1 MPPSAFREC
10 SPRFNHP
17 APMTTRRAILLIL
30 DSFGIGAAPDASQ
43 FGGEGFTDK
52 GSDTLGHI
60 AAAFTDRPLHLPN
73 MRELGLGHAYR
84 LAHGKF
90 PAGWTDD
97 LPLHGSFAAAQ
108 SISTGKDTPSGHWEI
123 AGVPVRFDWSYFPK
137 KPDCFPQDLLHEI
150 FSRSGHSASLGNCHA
165 SGTDILDRLGAEHV
179 RSGVPIF
186 YTSADSVFQIACHE
200 ESFGLERLYDL
211 CKIARAVLDASELKV
226 GRVIARP
233 FTGPREGPFQ
243 RTGNRHDY
251 AVPPPAPTL
260 LQRVSEASRDVI
272 GVGKIA
278 DIFAHTGVT
287 QEVRA
292 SGHDAL
298 WNETLA
304 AIDRCGD
311 GGLVMTNFVDF
322 DAVFGHR
329 RDIRGYGQSLEEFDA
344 RLPELLAKLRNDDLL
359 CLTADHGNDPTW
371 PGTDHTRE
379 QVPVL
384 FFGKNFAP
392 GGNFGIRPT
401 FADTGQ
407 TLARWLSVQP
417 LADGSPMF

>member
-1 MPPSAFREC
+1 
-10 SPRFNHP
+10 
-17 APMTTRRAILLIL
+17 MTTRRAILLVL
-30 DSFGIGAAPDASQ
+30 DSFGIGAAPDAAE
-43 FGGEGFTDK
+43 FGGEGHTDE

-60 AAAFTDRPLHLPN
+60 AAAFTARPLHLPN

-84 LAHGKF
+84 LAHGNL
-90 PAGWTDD
+90 PDGWADD
-97 LPLHGSFAAAQ
+97 LALHGSFAAAQ

-137 KPDCFPQDLLHEI
+137 KPDCFPQPILDEI
-150 FSRSGHSASLGNCHA
+150 LRRSGPSTSLGNCHA

-179 RSGVPIF
+179 RTGVPIF

-200 ESFGLERLYDL
+200 ESFGLERLYNL
-211 CKIARAVLDASELKV
+211 CKIARAVLDAGDLKV

-233 FTGPREGPFQ
+233 FTGPSEGPFQ

-260 LQRVSEASRDVI
+260 LQRVSEAGRDVI

-278 DIFAHTGVT
+278 DIYAHTGVT
-287 QEVRA
+287 EEVRA

-298 WNETLA
+298 WKETLA
-304 AIDRCGD
+304 AVDRCGD

-344 RLPELLAKLRNDDLL
+344 RLPGLLAKLRPDDLL
-359 CLTADHGNDPTW
+359 CLTADHGNDPSW

-384 FFGKNFAP
+384 FRGKNLAP
-392 GGNFGIRPT
+392 GGNFGIRKT

-407 TLARWLSVQP
+407 TLARWLGVPP
-417 LADGSPMF
+417 LADGAAMF

>member
-1 MPPSAFREC
+1 
-10 SPRFNHP
+10 
-17 APMTTRRAILLIL
+17 MTTRRVILLIL
-30 DSFGIGAAPDASQ
+30 DSFGIGAASDAAQ
-43 FGGEGFTDK
+43 FGSDGFSDE

-60 AAAFTDRPLHLPN
+60 AAAFTGTPLHLPN
-73 MRELGLGHAYR
+73 MRRFGLGHAYR

-90 PAGWTDD
+90 PAGWNDN
-97 LPLHGSFAAAQ
+97 LPLDGSFAAAQ

-137 KPDCFPQDLLHEI
+137 QPDCFPQPLLDEI
-150 FSRSGHSASLGNCHA
+150 LRRSGHRGSLGNCHA
-165 SGTDILDRLGAEHV
+165 SGTDILERLGAEHI
-179 RSGVPIF
+179 RSGLPIF

-200 ESFGLERLYDL
+200 ETFGLERLYDL
-211 CKIARAVLDASELKV
+211 CKISRAALDASDLKV

-233 FTGPREGPFQ
+233 FTGPPLGPFQ

-251 AVPPPAPTL
+251 AVPPPSPTL
-260 LQRVSEASRDVI
+260 LQRVSESGRSVI

-278 DIFAHTGVT
+278 DIYAHTGVT
-287 QEVRA
+287 EEVRA

-298 WNETLA
+298 WKETLSA
-304 AIDRCGD
+304 LDRCCD
-311 GGLVMTNFVDF
+311 GGMVMTNFVDF

-329 RDIRGYGQSLEEFDA
+329 RDALGYGKSLEEFDA
-344 RLPELLAKLRNDDLL
+344 RLPELLSKLRDDDLL

-384 FFGKNFAP
+384 FYGKKLTPAHNL
-392 GGNFGIRPT
+392 GLRPA

-407 TLARWLSVQP
+407 TLAKWLGVP
-417 LADGSPMF
+417 ALGDGTAMF

>member
-1 MPPSAFREC
+1 MT
-10 SPRFNHP
+10 NH
-17 APMTTRRAILLIL
+17 RAILLVL
-30 DSFGIGAAPDASQ
+30 DSFGIGAAPDAAH
-43 FGGEGFTDK
+43 FNDEGA
-52 GSDTLGHI
+52 DTLGHI
-60 AAAFTDRPLHLPN
+60 AAVFTEKPLHLPN
-73 MRELGLGHAYR
+73 LRHLGLGHAYH

-90 PAGWTDD
+90 PAGWNKE
-97 LPLHGSFAAAQ
+97 LPLTGSYAAAR

-137 KPDCFPQDLLHEI
+137 RPDCFQRPLLEEI
-150 FSRSGHSASLGNCHA
+150 FRRSGIKNSLGNRHA
-165 SGTDILDRLGAEHV
+165 SGTEILDQLGVEHI
-179 RSGVPIF
+179 RTGLPIF

-200 ESFGLERLYDL
+200 ESFGLERLYEL
-211 CKIARAVLDASELKV
+211 CKTARAVLDESDLKV

-233 FTGPREGPFQ
+233 FTGPPDGPFQ

-260 LQRVSEASRDVI
+260 LQRVSEAGRDVI
-272 GVGKIA
+272 GIGKIA
-278 DIFAHTGVT
+278 DIYAHTGVT
-287 QEVRA
+287 EEVRA
-292 SGHDAL
+292 SGHPAL
-298 WNETLA
+298 WKETLA
-304 AIDRCGD
+304 ALDRCRD

-329 RDIRGYGQSLEEFDA
+329 RDPIGYGRALEEFDA
-344 RLPELLAKLRNDDLL
+344 RLPELLTKLCDGDLL

-384 FFGKNFAP
+384 FHGQNLPAP
-392 GGNFGIRPT
+392 QNLGLRAT

-407 TLARWLSVQP
+407 TLARLLGVP
-417 LADGSPMF
+417 ALGDGEAMF

>member
-1 MPPSAFREC
+1 
-10 SPRFNHP
+10 
-17 APMTTRRAILLIL
+17 MTTRRAILLIL
-30 DSFGIGAAPDASQ
+30 DSFGIGAAPDAAK
-43 FGGEGFTDK
+43 FGGEGFTDE

-73 MRELGLGHAYR
+73 MRQLGLGHAYR
-84 LAHGKF
+84 LAHGKL
-90 PAGWTDD
+90 PAGWNDEI
-97 LPLHGSFAAAQ
+97 PLIGSFAAAQ

-137 KPDCFPQDLLHEI
+137 KPDCFPQPILDEI
-150 FSRSGHSASLGNCHA
+150 FHRSGLSASLGNCHA
-165 SGTDILDRLGAEHV
+165 SGTDILERLGAEHV
-179 RSGVPIF
+179 RTGVPIF

-211 CKIARAVLDASELKV
+211 CKTVRAVLDASDLKV

-233 FTGPREGPFQ
+233 FTGPPEGPFQ

-260 LQRVSEASRDVI
+260 LQRVSEAGCDVI

-278 DIFAHTGVT
+278 DIYAHTGVT
-287 QEVRA
+287 EEVRA

-298 WNETLA
+298 WKETLA
-304 AIDRCGD
+304 AIDRCGE

-329 RDIRGYGQSLEEFDA
+329 RDIKGYGQSLEEFDA
-344 RLPELLAKLRNDDLL
+344 RLPELLSKLRDNDLL

-384 FFGKNFAP
+384 FHGKHLAP
-392 GGNFGIRPT
+392 GGDFGIRPT

-407 TLARWLSVQP
+407 TLARWLGVP
-417 LADGSPMF
+417 ALGDGAAMF

>member
-1 MPPSAFREC
+1 
-10 SPRFNHP
+10 
-17 APMTTRRAILLIL
+17 MTNRRAILLIL
-30 DSFGIGAAPDASQ
+30 DSFGIGAAPDAAQ
-43 FGGEGFTDK
+43 FGAEGITDE

-60 AAAFTDRPLHLPN
+60 AVAFTARPLHLPHL
-73 MRELGLGHAYR
+73 RQLGLGHAYR
-84 LAHGKF
+84 LAQGKF

-97 LPLHGSFAAAQ
+97 LPLTGSFAAAQ
-108 SISTGKDTPSGHWEI
+108 SLSTGKDTPSGHWEI

-137 KPDCFPQDLLHEI
+137 KPDCFPQPILEEI
-150 FSRSGHSASLGNCHA
+150 FRRSGHSPSLGNCHA

-179 RSGVPIF
+179 RTGLPIF

-200 ESFGLERLYDL
+200 ESFGLERLYGL
-211 CKIARAVLDASELKV
+211 CKIARAALDASDLKV

-233 FTGPREGPFQ
+233 FAGPPEGPFE
-243 RTGNRHDY
+243 RTGDRHDY

-260 LQRVSEASRDVI
+260 LQRVSEAGRDVI

-278 DIFAHTGVT
+278 DIFAHIGITE
-287 QEVRA
+287 EVRA

-298 WNETLA
+298 WTQTLA
-304 AIDRCGD
+304 AVDRCGD

-344 RLPELLAKLRNDDLL
+344 RLPDLLSQLRDGDLL
-359 CLTADHGNDPTW
+359 CLTADHGNDPSW

-384 FFGKNFAP
+384 FFGKNLPPA
-392 GGNFGIRPT
+392 GNFGIRKT

-407 TLARWLSVQP
+407 TLSKWLSTP
-417 LADGSPMF
+417 ALGDGNPMF

>member
-1 MPPSAFREC
+1 
-10 SPRFNHP
+10 
-17 APMTTRRAILLIL
+17 MTTRRAILLIL
-30 DSFGIGAAPDASQ
+30 DSFGIGAAPDASK
-43 FGGEGFTDK
+43 FGSDGFSDE

-60 AAAFTDRPLHLPN
+60 AAAFTGTPLHLPN
-73 MRELGLGHAYR
+73 MRRFGLGHAYR

-90 PAGWTDD
+90 PAGWNDN
-97 LPLHGSFAAAQ
+97 LPLDGSFAAAQ

-137 KPDCFPQDLLHEI
+137 QPDCFPQPLLDEI
-150 FSRSGHSASLGNCHA
+150 LRRSGHRGSLGNCHA
-165 SGTDILDRLGAEHV
+165 SGTDILERLGAEHI
-179 RSGVPIF
+179 RSGLPIF

-200 ESFGLERLYDL
+200 ETFGLERLYDL
-211 CKIARAVLDASELKV
+211 CKISRAALDASDLKV

-233 FTGPREGPFQ
+233 FTGPPLGPFQ

-251 AVPPPAPTL
+251 AVPPPSPTL
-260 LQRVSEASRDVI
+260 LQRVSESGRSVI

-278 DIFAHTGVT
+278 DIYAHTGVT
-287 QEVRA
+287 EEVRA

-298 WNETLA
+298 WKETLSA
-304 AIDRCGD
+304 LDRCGD
-311 GGLVMTNFVDF
+311 GGMVMTNFVDF

-329 RDIRGYGQSLEEFDA
+329 RDALGYGKSLEEFDA
-344 RLPELLAKLRNDDLL
+344 RLPELLSKLRDDDLL

-384 FFGKNFAP
+384 FFGKNLTPARD
-392 GGNFGIRPT
+392 FGTRPT
-401 FADTGQ
+401 FADSGQ
-407 TLARWLSVQP
+407 TLARWLGVPSLGDG
-417 LADGSPMF
+417 LAMF

>member
-1 MPPSAFREC
+1 MT
-10 SPRFNHP
+10 NH
-17 APMTTRRAILLIL
+17 RAILLVL
-30 DSFGIGAAPDASQ
+30 DSFGIGAAPDAAH
-43 FGGEGFTDK
+43 FNDEGA
-52 GSDTLGHI
+52 DTLGHI
-60 AAAFTDRPLHLPN
+60 AAAFTDKPLHLPN
-73 MRELGLGHAYR
+73 LRQLGLGHAYH

-90 PAGWTDD
+90 PFGWANE
-97 LPLHGSFAAAQ
+97 LPLTGSYAAAR

-137 KPDCFPQDLLHEI
+137 RPDCFPRPLLDEI
-150 FSRSGHSASLGNCHA
+150 SCRSGIKNSLGNCHA
-165 SGTDILDRLGAEHV
+165 SGTEILDQLGAEHI
-179 RSGVPIF
+179 RTGVPIF

-200 ESFGLERLYDL
+200 ESFGLERLYKL
-211 CKIARAVLDASELKV
+211 CKTARAVLDESDLKV

-233 FTGPREGPFQ
+233 FTGAPEGPFQ

-251 AVPPPAPTL
+251 AVPPPSATL
-260 LQRVSEASRDVI
+260 LQRVSEAGRDVI
-272 GVGKIA
+272 GIGKIA
-278 DIFAHTGVT
+278 DIYAHTGVT
-287 QEVRA
+287 EEVRA

-298 WNETLA
+298 WRETLA
-304 AIDRCGD
+304 ALDRCGD

-329 RDIRGYGQSLEEFDA
+329 RDPIGYGRALEEFDA
-344 RLPELLAKLRNDDLL
+344 RLPELLLKLRDGDLL

-384 FFGKNFAP
+384 FHGQNLPVPQNLGLRA
-392 GGNFGIRPT
+392 T

-407 TLARWLSVQP
+407 TLARWLGVSA
-417 LADGSPMF
+417 LGDGEAMF

>member
-1 MPPSAFREC
+1 
-10 SPRFNHP
+10 
-17 APMTTRRAILLIL
+17 MTTRRVILLIL
-30 DSFGIGAAPDASQ
+30 DSFGIGAAPDAAQ
-43 FGGEGFTDK
+43 FGSDGFSDE

-60 AAAFTDRPLHLPN
+60 AAAFTSPPLHLPN
-73 MRELGLGHAYR
+73 MRQLGLGHAYR
-84 LAHGKF
+84 LAQGKL

-97 LPLHGSFAAAQ
+97 VPLLGSYAAAQ

-137 KPDCFPQDLLHEI
+137 QPDCFPQSLLDEI
-150 FSRSGHSASLGNCHA
+150 FRLSGHRGSLGNCHA
-165 SGTDILDRLGAEHV
+165 SGTDILDRLGAEHI
-179 RSGVPIF
+179 RTRLPIF

-200 ESFGLERLYDL
+200 ETFGLEPLYEL
-211 CKIARAVLDASELKV
+211 CKIARAALDASDLKV

-233 FTGPREGPFQ
+233 FTGPPDGPFQ

-260 LQRVSEASRDVI
+260 LQRVSESGRSFI

-278 DIFAHTGVT
+278 DIYAHTGVT
-287 QEVRA
+287 EEVRA

-298 WNETLA
+298 WKSTLSA
-304 AIDRCGD
+304 LDRCGD
-311 GGLVMTNFVDF
+311 GGMVMTNFVDF

-329 RDIRGYGQSLEEFDA
+329 RDALGYGKSLEEFDA
-344 RLPELLAKLRNDDLL
+344 RLPELLSKLRDDDLL

-384 FFGKNFAP
+384 FYGKKLTPAHNL
-392 GGNFGIRPT
+392 GLRPA

-407 TLARWLSVQP
+407 TLAKWLGVP
-417 LADGSPMF
+417 ALGDGTAMF